1 MSSVVTSSTDEAF
14 VVGDDREDGPVLLR
28 GAGQRELQLS
38 ARVEEEHLA
47 ALAADLSSL
56 ILKCATPTRERSFDI
71 ICKTTEYQP
80 TFFSRRVTSPK
91 C

>member
-28 GAGQRELQLS
+28 GARQRELQLS

-47 ALAADLSSL
+47 ALAADEQL
-56 ILKCATPTRERSFDI
+56 
-71 ICKTTEYQP
+71 
-80 TFFSRRVTSPK
+80 RVL
-91 C
+91 